1 MSDVTIWMRPGAR
14 QDVVFHLDAD
24 SITEGDTILT
34 CTTAAVTSG
43 SLTVDAGT
51 IVEDDTGVLVW
62 VDASGTSSGETA
74 VVRCSIV
81 TAEGRKD
88 TKQIGVTIGYHD

>member
-1 MSDVTIWMRPGAR
+1 MSDVTVWIRPEAR

-34 CTTAAVTSG
+34 CSTAVVTTGA
-43 SLTVDAGT
+43 LTVDDGT
-51 IVEDDTGVLVW
+51 IVEDATGILVW
-62 VDASGTSSGETA
+62 VDASGALVGETA

-88 TKQIGVTIGYHD
+88 TKELGVTIGYHD